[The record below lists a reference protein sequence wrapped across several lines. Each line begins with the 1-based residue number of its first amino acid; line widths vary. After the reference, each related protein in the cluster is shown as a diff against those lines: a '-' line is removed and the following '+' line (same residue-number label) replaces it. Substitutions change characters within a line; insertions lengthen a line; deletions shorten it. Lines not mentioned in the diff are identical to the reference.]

1 MNIMATI
8 ARVLVAVMLVTTT
21 SAMVPSA
28 LAQNWPAKTVRIIS
42 PFPAGGAS
50 DVVSRLVAQHLSG
63 ALGQSFIVEAR
74 PGAGGNVGTDVAA
87 KAPPDGYTLVL
98 SSSGPLANNRF
109 LYKSMPF
116 DGSKDFSYII
126 LIGRMPMVVVANA
139 SVPGKT
145 LTDLVRLA
153 RARPGQLNAGSPGNG
168 TMGHLTQEL
177 LKSVGKINL
186 THVPYKGGAS
196 LTTALLAG
204 DIQLSVDVI
213 NPWYIK
219 QIQSGAIKGLAVTAR
234 DRFPMLPDMPTSI
247 EQGMEELEASTWF
260 ALVGPAGLPSPV
272 VGKLNQEVNR
282 FIASPAGR
290 AKLLEIGAEPVGG
303 PPERVAAIIA
313 SESPKW
319 KRLIEQTNTRLD

>member
-1 MNIMATI
+1 MMKIPAC
-8 ARVLVAVMLVTTT
+8 VAVLSIAAA
-21 SAMVPSA
+21 SAIAPDA
-28 LAQNWPAKTVRIIS
+28 LAQTWPAKAVRIIS

-63 ALGQSFIVEAR
+63 ALGRPFVVEAR

-116 DGSKDFSYII
+116 DGTKDFSYII
-126 LIGRMPMVVVANA
+126 LIGQMPMVVVANA
-139 SVPGKT
+139 SAAVKT
-145 LTDLVRLA
+145 LSDLVALA

-177 LKSVGKINL
+177 LKSVAKISL

-196 LTTALLAG
+196 LTGALLAG

-219 QIQSGAIKGLAVTAR
+219 QVQSGAIKGLAVTALS
-234 DRFPMLPDMPTSI
+234 RFPMLPDMPTAI
-247 EQGMEELEASTWF
+247 EQGMEALEASTWF
-260 ALVGPAGLPSPV
+260 ALVGPAGLPKPV
-272 VGKLNQEVNR
+272 VEKLNQEVNR
-282 FIASPAGR
+282 YIASPAGR
-290 AKLLEIGAEPVGG
+290 AKLLEIGAQPVGG
-303 PPERVAAIIA
+303 PPERIAQIIA

-319 KRLIEQTNTRLD
+319 KRLIEQSNVRLD